1 VPSAQDDRA
10 ADFLHESGEIEL
22 DREKLDAD
30 LREALRERCL
40 PEYVET
46 EFTRV
51 MDAVFRVSGG
61 EAALAAAQHRA
72 VLMALLG
79 IPLRSSA
86 RPRPPAFKRPPT

>member
-61 EAALAAAQHRA
+61 GGRA
-72 VLMALLG
+72 GRGTASG
-79 IPLRSSA
+79 GPHGA
-86 RPRPPAFKRPPT
+86 TWDNPAFERKAAPASV